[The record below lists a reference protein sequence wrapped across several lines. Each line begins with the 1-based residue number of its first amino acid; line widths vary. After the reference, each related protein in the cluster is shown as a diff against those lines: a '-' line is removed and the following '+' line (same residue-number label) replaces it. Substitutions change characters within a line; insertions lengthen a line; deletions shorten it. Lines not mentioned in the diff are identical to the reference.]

1 MLSIHSKIAEGFSD
15 NDKTTTD
22 SNNIIFNANIVRRHN
37 MQTIQYTVKINV
49 MFCFGNIGV
58 VLNQSFYCRKIE
70 INISFLKHISV
81 YSLIF

>member
-49 MFCFGNIGV
+49 SF
-58 VLNQSFYCRKIE
+58 VLE
-70 INISFLKHISV
+70 ISE
-81 YSLIF
+81 

>member
-22 SNNIIFNANIVRRHN
+22 SNNIIFNANIVGRHN

-49 MFCFGNIGV
+49 
-58 VLNQSFYCRKIE
+58 SFALE
-70 INISFLKHISV
+70 ISE
-81 YSLIF
+81 